1 MKKIKLRFSYF
12 ILMGLI
18 GFVLQFVSFFSFTDT
33 ALTASKVVYKNATSG
48 YVKYITSNIV
58 LAIGTLLIIA
68 MLVGYAIGKKKEN
81 NAFFKFSLTGALI
94 SESSVLITTLVYII
108 FSSVVRVNMFATK
121 TKNPDIL
128 STILLIRMIGMTLT
142 YAFLSLFSYGILTV
156 KKCSTAAKILQVLMI
171 SVNFVGFV
179 LMVVVLVSSKS
190 NDAYRMLTNL
200 YHLSSLPPYKTVY
213 HSPNGFTLAQLTR
226 LSYVSE
232 ECAITTGNGLLVR
245 SASLA
250 MSCQIMYLVAIG
262 ANFIASLVQFIES
275 FDISRDQNLMEI

>member
-1 MKKIKLRFSYF
+1 
-12 ILMGLI
+12 MGLV

-33 ALTASKVVYKNATSG
+33 ALTASKIVYKNATSS
-48 YVKYITSNIV
+48 YLKYITSSIV

-68 MLVGYAIGKKKEN
+68 MLIGYAIGKKKEN

-94 SESSVLITTLVYII
+94 SESSVLISTLVYII
-108 FSSVVRVNMFATK
+108 FSSIVRVNMFATK
-121 TKNPDIL
+121 TNNPNAL
-128 STILLIRMIGMTLT
+128 SIILLIRMIGMTLT

-156 KKCSTAAKILQVLMI
+156 KKCSSAAKISQVLMI

-179 LMVVVLVSSKS
+179 LMLVVLVSSKS

-200 YHLSSLPPYKTVY
+200 YHLNSLPPYKTVY
-213 HSPNGFTLAQLTR
+213 NSPNGFTLAQITR
-226 LSYVSE
+226 LSYVSG
-232 ECAITTGNGLLVR
+232 ECVIATGNGLLVR

-250 MSCQIMYLVAIG
+250 MSCQIVYLVATSV
-262 ANFIASLVQFIES
+262 NFFTLLVQFIES